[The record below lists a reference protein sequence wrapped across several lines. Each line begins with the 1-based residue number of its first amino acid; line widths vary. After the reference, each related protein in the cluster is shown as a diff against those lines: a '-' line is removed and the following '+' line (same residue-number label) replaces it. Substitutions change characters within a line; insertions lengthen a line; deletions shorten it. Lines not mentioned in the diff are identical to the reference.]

1 MFLKLYLLY
10 LRVKKGYYRL
20 KDTLKKFIGEKLG
33 ILYFTKKFGETCLS
47 KIRNSLRV
55 QKKFV

>member
-33 ILYFTKKFGETCLS
+33 NFVLFKEIWRDMSIKNS
-47 KIRNSLRV
+47 K
-55 QKKFV
+55 